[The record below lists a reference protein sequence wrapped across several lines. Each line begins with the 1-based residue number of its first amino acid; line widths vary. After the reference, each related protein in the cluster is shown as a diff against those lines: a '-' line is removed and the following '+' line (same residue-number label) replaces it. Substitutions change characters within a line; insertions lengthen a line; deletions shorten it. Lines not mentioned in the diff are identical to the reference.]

1 MITTIIP
8 AYGKPELLQSS
19 IRSVQSQTYSDWE
32 LIVVDDNDPETEERK
47 QTEKMLS
54 DFASKDSRIHYV
66 RHPRNLNGAA
76 ARNTGIRQAQG
87 EYIAFLDSDD
97 EYYPQRFQEC
107 LNALQNAPNEIAGV
121 YTGCEFRRNGK
132 TFRIVKNVEA
142 GNFLVETLACT
153 FMFCTG
159 SNLFMKASA
168 IRNLQ
173 GFDESFLRHQDYE
186 FLVRY
191 FEKYVLAAVPE
202 VLVIKNNE
210 NINVP
215 NVKKMV
221 QIKKQYLQK
230 YKTIITGLPSDK
242 RDYIYR
248 SQYIQI
254 AEAAQ
259 RTAADN
265 IALDYYNRAQALK
278 RLTCKEQ
285 ARRLAFY
292 ILSHGKGIR

>member
-8 AYGKPELLQSS
+8 TYGKPDLLQNA
-19 IRSVQSQTYSDWE
+19 ILSVQSQTYSDWE
-32 LIVVDDNDPETEERK
+32 LIVVDDNNPETKERK
-47 QTEKMLS
+47 QTEKILS
-54 DFASKDSRIHYV
+54 NFTAKDSRIHYIQ
-66 RHPRNLNGAA
+66 HSRNLNGAA

-87 EYIAFLDSDD
+87 EYISFLDSDD
-97 EYYPQRFQEC
+97 EYYPQRFQKC
-107 LNALQNAPNEIAGV
+107 IGALQNAPNEIAGV

-132 TFRIVKNVEA
+132 TFHTVKNVEA

-153 FMFCTG
+153 FLFCTG
-159 SNLFMKASA
+159 SNLFMRASA
-168 IRNLQ
+168 IHNLQ

-191 FEKYVLAAVPE
+191 FEKFVLAAVPE

-210 NINVP
+210 NTNVP
-215 NVKKMV
+215 NVEKMI
-221 QIKKQYLQK
+221 QIKKQYLKK
-230 YKTIITGLPSDK
+230 YKNIITGLPSDK

-265 IALDYYNRAQALK
+265 IAHDYYARAQTLK
-278 RLTCKEQ
+278 GLTCKEQ
-285 ARRLAFY
+285 VRRLAFY